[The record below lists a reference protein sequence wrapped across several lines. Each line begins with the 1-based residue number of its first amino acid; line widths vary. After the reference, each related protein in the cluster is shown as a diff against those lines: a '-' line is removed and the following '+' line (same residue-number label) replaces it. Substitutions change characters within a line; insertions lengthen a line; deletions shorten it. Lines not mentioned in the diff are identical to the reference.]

1 MRFDLSQSG
10 LKSVITAGIFSLV
23 AIGILF
29 NWAVPVSAQN
39 AAPAKPD
46 APTLRAL
53 HQGMVE
59 VDWNDVSGANRY
71 EVQFYTSSGWIDL
84 PNAGLGIEIFFDGSR
99 AEATGLP
106 ADLGYDAFHVRA
118 GNSVGWS
125 EWSEY
130 AWQMTTHN
138 MDWEGIPATGAP
150 TISGTAQV
158 GETLTTVTVTRSLH
172 TVTIAAEYPNVGAG
186 IEDLV
191 FILTRTSDVMHE
203 LDVTVRIQQDQPW
216 LADSDLS
223 HTVTFMAGSA
233 TATLT
238 LDATSISLM
247 PDATGNL
254 TATAEGTNITG
265 DSDTVEMISI
275 ATPPITVSYDNS
287 RYTFAENAALPQM
300 KIYALATLDPIYP
313 RAPSRSFSV
322 SFSTKSASANDVED
336 FAPIDWQAIFVN
348 ADYESDGD
356 KFIASKRLQDNN
368 GDYFAVV
375 NDEVYEGSTEL
386 LYLQIQRFTDL
397 TPDDLVRFAY
407 PDGTT
412 CVQPCSDHEVSI
424 TDSGDQPVLSLN
436 ANPTSISEEDD
447 STTSGVAENV
457 SILTV
462 SAASPKTFSS
472 DKTIKLVFTGTATYG
487 TRYTVSPADTDSNA
501 TGHQVTLP
509 ALSPSV
515 QVTITAASN
524 DNADGNKGITATG
537 SLGGR
542 VFGSEN
548 IGLPDDD
555 LARTTDIQRV
565 NSNGTVN
572 TNTTV
577 AGLFKVRINFMPSAT
592 GLLERDL
599 EVKGGTIDQF
609 VSGDISGSNVW
620 YVDILPD
627 QGATSVTVRV
637 LPDVVDGGNPAA
649 EVIYSAEP
657 PLTLVFTTNAN
668 EPVIA
673 QFLVSVTFSADVTAL
688 PGTTEG
694 AAPWY
699 FSPQEDLVISHGDFV
714 RYQRDSGR
722 VWNIFVKPY
731 DSPGTT
737 TITLPHQRV
746 ATDSNT
752 DVWNAEASIEVQAG
766 RRSVDFE
773 LDTYTVDEG
782 SNITVKVTLDADP
795 LNTVEIPLTTEK
807 QGDTSDADYSGVP
820 ASLTFNAGETEK
832 TFTFLATDDNSAVDG
847 KSVKIAIGMPLPDI
861 IKPGTTFETTV
872 TITDNVTDLNEA
884 PLAPDAPTV
893 SATSGSTTSLDVSWT
908 APTNTGRPSIDSYDL
923 RYRVGDTG
931 AWTKR
936 PQNVVSTNTS
946 IDNLASDTSY
956 QVQVRAHN
964 RDGNSPWSTSQTGTT
979 GTTEENVLVSNTG
992 QTVDG
997 IGDPASFGAQSFS
1010 TGASNGGY
1018 TISEV
1023 RIRLNHVS
1031 PGATTLVSIR
1041 EDNNGE
1047 PGDPVAILTNP
1058 ASLTSDSVNTF
1069 TATAGTRLDPNTT
1082 YWITTNEGIVPTAFF
1097 ALTVSY
1103 DETADAG
1110 WSIGNTRLYRFRET
1124 STMIDRSSWIIGS
1137 KLLMIAIKGTA
1148 VGGASGDATLSA
1160 LRVNDGTNDLTLT
1173 PAFASGTTDYTASV
1187 GNAVTTVT
1195 LTATVNHA
1203 GASVSAVTL
1212 NGTAIAD
1219 NDFTDGIRVPSLL
1232 VGGNGIIVTVRAENG
1247 ATQTYTVT
1255 VTRTTTTTD
1264 PAGVTVSET
1273 ALTVVEEN
1281 ITGDNYTVVLDSLP
1295 TANVVITVAGHSGT
1309 DVTPTPTTLTFTTSD
1324 WDTAQTV
1331 TVTAGD
1337 DADTTSET
1345 VTLTHSAAST
1355 DSDYSGITIGNVTV
1369 TVSDNDT
1376 ANTAPI
1382 FREGGSTSRAFNET
1396 IGDTAVST
1404 ASNIGAAV
1412 DASDRDTLT
1421 YSLEGIDQTKFGII
1435 QTNGQIQTKVGERYS
1450 YEAQSSYSVT
1460 VRVVDGNSGS
1470 DTITV
1475 TLNVRDVDEQPARP
1489 AKPGVLGTA
1498 GTTNSLDVSWTKP
1511 DLAGGP
1517 EITGYNLH
1525 YRVMGQNTW
1534 IDETHSGTGTMA
1546 TITGLNPGTEY
1557 EVEVQAKNGETPSA
1571 WSPTGN
1577 GSTGTTTTIDPGIT
1591 VSPTALTVT
1600 EEDTTGDSYTVV
1612 LDSLPTANVVIT
1624 VAGHAGTDVTPTPT
1638 SLAFT
1643 TSDWDTAQTVT
1654 VTAGSDADTTN
1665 ETVTLTHSGASTD
1678 SNYQGITIGDV
1689 TVTVNDDDI
1698 DTTAGICGRTEE
1710 VRDGLV
1716 ALMPGVS
1723 DCGAVTAADL
1733 AAIIG
1738 TLDLSNQSIS
1748 DLKAG
1753 DFNGLT
1759 KLETLYLDNNDLT
1772 TLPAGVFDGL
1782 TKLETLALD
1791 NNDLS
1796 TLRGDVFNG
1805 LTKLETLYLNSNK
1818 LTTLPAGVFDG
1829 LTSLKVLTLYYNDLD
1844 TLPAGVFGPL
1854 TRLKVLYLS
1863 DNPGAAFAPTADAL
1877 PDAGT
1882 VSTFG
1887 GTVQLDG
1894 SGSGGPWGTNVSYS
1908 WALTT
1913 PVSGVT
1919 FDDDTSAMPEVT
1931 IPVLAADTEL
1941 TFTLTVTGRGGTD
1954 GIETATDTARVTATQ
1969 NITNNPPVF
1978 ADGTAQARTLA
1989 ETVGDATVG
1998 TAADIGAAV
2007 NALGTDGD
2015 TLTYFLLGADPDKF
2029 TFDTSSG
2036 QIRTKVGESYD
2047 YEAQSSYSV
2056 TVAVTDGTVTVS
2068 AAVTLNVTDR
2078 NEPPLPLTT
2087 PVVTATQGST
2097 PSLNV
2102 SWTQPSNPGRPDI
2115 DSYDL
2120 QYRVRNTG
2128 DFIDGPQD
2136 ETGNSAPIGNL
2147 TANTEYEVQVRATNA
2162 EGDGVW
2168 SPSGTGTTSTTT
2180 TTDPAGVTVS
2190 ETALT
2195 VVEENITG
2203 DNYTVV
2209 LDSLPT
2215 ANVVI
2220 TVAGHSGTDVTPTP
2234 TTLTFTTSDWDT
2246 AQTVTV
2252 TAGDDADTTSE
2263 TVTLTHS
2270 AASTDSDYSGI
2281 TIGNVTVTVSDND
2294 TANTA
2299 PIFREGGST
2308 SRAFNETIGDTAVS
2322 TASNIGAAVDASD
2335 RDTLTYSLEG
2345 IDQTKFGIIQTNGQ
2359 IQTKVGER
2367 YSYEAQS
2374 SYSVTV
2380 RVVDG
2385 NSGSDTIT
2393 VTLNVRD
2400 VDEQP
2405 ARPAKP
2411 GVLGTAGTTNSLDVS
2426 WTKPDLAGGP
2436 EITGYNLHYRVM
2448 GQNTWIDETHSG
2460 TGTMA
2465 TITGLN
2471 PGTEYEVEVQAKNGE
2486 TPSAWSPTGN
2496 GSTGTTT
2503 TIDPGIT
2510 VSPTA
2515 LTVTEEDTTGDSY
2528 TVVLDS
2534 LPTANVVI
2542 TVAGHA
2548 GTDVTPTPTSLAFT
2562 TSDWDTAQTVTVT
2575 AGSDADTTNETVT
2588 LTHSGASTDS
2598 NYQGI
2603 TIGDVTVTVNDDD
2616 IDTTAGICGRTEEV
2630 RDGLVALMPGVSD
2643 CGAVTA
2649 ADLAAIIG
2657 TLDLSNQSISDLKAG
2672 DFNGLTKLE
2681 TLYLDNN
2688 DLTTLPAGVFD
2699 GLTKLETLAL
2709 DNNDLSTLRGDV
2721 FNGLTKL
2728 ETLYLNS
2735 NKLTT
2740 LPAGVFRGVRRA
2752 DLTSWRLCI

>member
-1 MRFDLSQSG
+1 MIRR
-10 LKSVITAGIFSLV
+10 TSL
-23 AIGILF
+23 AILALL
-29 NWAVPVSAQN
+29 AVV
-39 AAPAKPD
+39 
-46 APTLRAL
+46 
-53 HQGMVE
+53 V
-59 VDWNDVSGANRY
+59 
-71 EVQFYTSSGWIDL
+71 
-84 PNAGLGIEIFFDGSR
+84 
-99 AEATGLP
+99 
-106 ADLGYDAFHVRA
+106 
-118 GNSVGWS
+118 
-125 EWSEY
+125 
-130 AWQMTTHN
+130 
-138 MDWEGIPATGAP
+138 
-150 TISGTAQV
+150 
-158 GETLTTVTVTRSLH
+158 LTTV
-172 TVTIAAEYPNVGAG
+172 
-186 IEDLV
+186 D
-191 FILTRTSDVMHE
+191 
-203 LDVTVRIQQDQPW
+203 
-216 LADSDLS
+216 
-223 HTVTFMAGSA
+223 
-233 TATLT
+233 
-238 LDATSISLM
+238 
-247 PDATGNL
+247 
-254 TATAEGTNITG
+254 
-265 DSDTVEMISI
+265 
-275 ATPPITVSYDNS
+275 
-287 RYTFAENAALPQM
+287 
-300 KIYALATLDPIYP
+300 
-313 RAPSRSFSV
+313 
-322 SFSTKSASANDVED
+322 
-336 FAPIDWQAIFVN
+336 
-348 ADYESDGD
+348 
-356 KFIASKRLQDNN
+356 
-368 GDYFAVV
+368 
-375 NDEVYEGSTEL
+375 
-386 LYLQIQRFTDL
+386 
-397 TPDDLVRFAY
+397 
-407 PDGTT
+407 
-412 CVQPCSDHEVSI
+412 
-424 TDSGDQPVLSLN
+424 
-436 ANPTSISEEDD
+436 
-447 STTSGVAENV
+447 
-457 SILTV
+457 V
-462 SAASPKTFSS
+462 SAAP
-472 DKTIKLVFTGTATYG
+472 
-487 TRYTVSPADTDSNA
+487 R
-501 TGHQVTLP
+501 Q
-509 ALSPSV
+509 
-515 QVTITAASN
+515 Q
-524 DNADGNKGITATG
+524 
-537 SLGGR
+537 
-542 VFGSEN
+542 
-548 IGLPDDD
+548 
-555 LARTTDIQRV
+555 
-565 NSNGTVN
+565 
-572 TNTTV
+572 
-577 AGLFKVRINFMPSAT
+577 
-592 GLLERDL
+592 
-599 EVKGGTIDQF
+599 
-609 VSGDISGSNVW
+609 
-620 YVDILPD
+620 
-627 QGATSVTVRV
+627 TS
-637 LPDVVDGGNPAA
+637 
-649 EVIYSAEP
+649 
-657 PLTLVFTTNAN
+657 
-668 EPVIA
+668 
-673 QFLVSVTFSADVTAL
+673 
-688 PGTTEG
+688 
-694 AAPWY
+694 
-699 FSPQEDLVISHGDFV
+699 
-714 RYQRDSGR
+714 
-722 VWNIFVKPY
+722 
-731 DSPGTT
+731 
-737 TITLPHQRV
+737 
-746 ATDSNT
+746 
-752 DVWNAEASIEVQAG
+752 
-766 RRSVDFE
+766 
-773 LDTYTVDEG
+773 
-782 SNITVKVTLDADP
+782 
-795 LNTVEIPLTTEK
+795 
-807 QGDTSDADYSGVP
+807 
-820 ASLTFNAGETEK
+820 
-832 TFTFLATDDNSAVDG
+832 
-847 KSVKIAIGMPLPDI
+847 
-861 IKPGTTFETTV
+861 
-872 TITDNVTDLNEA
+872 
-884 PLAPDAPTV
+884 
-893 SATSGSTTSLDVSWT
+893 
-908 APTNTGRPSIDSYDL
+908 
-923 RYRVGDTG
+923 
-931 AWTKR
+931 
-936 PQNVVSTNTS
+936 
-946 IDNLASDTSY
+946 
-956 QVQVRAHN
+956 
-964 RDGNSPWSTSQTGTT
+964 
-979 GTTEENVLVSNTG
+979 
-992 QTVDG
+992 
-997 IGDPASFGAQSFS
+997 S
-1010 TGASNGGY
+1010 TG
-1018 TISEV
+1018 V
-1023 RIRLNHVS
+1023 
-1031 PGATTLVSIR
+1031 
-1041 EDNNGE
+1041 
-1047 PGDPVAILTNP
+1047 
-1058 ASLTSDSVNTF
+1058 
-1069 TATAGTRLDPNTT
+1069 
-1082 YWITTNEGIVPTAFF
+1082 
-1097 ALTVSY
+1097 
-1103 DETADAG
+1103 
-1110 WSIGNTRLYRFRET
+1110 
-1124 STMIDRSSWIIGS
+1124 
-1137 KLLMIAIKGTA
+1137 
-1148 VGGASGDATLSA
+1148 
-1160 LRVNDGTNDLTLT
+1160 
-1173 PAFASGTTDYTASV
+1173 
-1187 GNAVTTVT
+1187 
-1195 LTATVNHA
+1195 
-1203 GASVSAVTL
+1203 
-1212 NGTAIAD
+1212 
-1219 NDFTDGIRVPSLL
+1219 
-1232 VGGNGIIVTVRAENG
+1232 
-1247 ATQTYTVT
+1247 
-1255 VTRTTTTTD
+1255 
-1264 PAGVTVSET
+1264 
-1273 ALTVVEEN
+1273 
-1281 ITGDNYTVVLDSLP
+1281 
-1295 TANVVITVAGHSGT
+1295 
-1309 DVTPTPTTLTFTTSD
+1309 
-1324 WDTAQTV
+1324 
-1331 TVTAGD
+1331 
-1337 DADTTSET
+1337 
-1345 VTLTHSAAST
+1345 
-1355 DSDYSGITIGNVTV
+1355 
-1369 TVSDNDT
+1369 
-1376 ANTAPI
+1376 
-1382 FREGGSTSRAFNET
+1382 
-1396 IGDTAVST
+1396 
-1404 ASNIGAAV
+1404 
-1412 DASDRDTLT
+1412 
-1421 YSLEGIDQTKFGII
+1421 
-1435 QTNGQIQTKVGERYS
+1435 
-1450 YEAQSSYSVT
+1450 
-1460 VRVVDGNSGS
+1460 
-1470 DTITV
+1470 
-1475 TLNVRDVDEQPARP
+1475 
-1489 AKPGVLGTA
+1489 
-1498 GTTNSLDVSWTKP
+1498 
-1511 DLAGGP
+1511 
-1517 EITGYNLH
+1517 
-1525 YRVMGQNTW
+1525 
-1534 IDETHSGTGTMA
+1534 
-1546 TITGLNPGTEY
+1546 
-1557 EVEVQAKNGETPSA
+1557 
-1571 WSPTGN
+1571 
-1577 GSTGTTTTIDPGIT
+1577 T

-1612 LDSLPTANVVIT
+1612 LDSQPTASVEIT

-1665 ETVTLTHSGASTD
+1665 ETVTLTHSAASTD

-1772 TLPAGVFDGL
+1772 TLRGDVFDGL
-1782 TKLETLALD
+1782 TSLETLALD

-1796 TLRGDVFNG
+1796 TLRGDVFDG
-1805 LTKLETLYLNSNK
+1805 LTSLETLYLNSNK
-1818 LTTLPAGVFDG
+1818 LTTLPAGVFDGLTSLETLYLNNNDLTSLRGDVFDG

-1882 VSTFG
+1882 VPVEG
-1887 GTVQLDG
+1887 GTVRLDG
-1894 SGSGGPWGTNVSYS
+1894 SGSGGPWGTNVSYH
-1908 WALTT
+1908 WELT
-1913 PVSGVT
+1913 PPARGVT
-1919 FDDDTSAMPEVT
+1919 FNDATSATPVVT
-1931 IPVLAADTEL
+1931 IPGLAADTEL

-1954 GIETATDTARVTATQ
+1954 GIETASDTARVTATQ

-2688 DLTTLPAGVFD
+2688 DLTTLRGDVFD
-2699 GLTKLETLAL
+2699 ELTALETLAL

-2721 FNGLTKL
+2721 FDGLTSLETLYLNSNKLTTLPAGVFDGLTSLKVLTLYYNDLDTLPAGVFGPLTRLKVLYLSDNPGAAFAPTADALPDAGTVSTFGGTVQLDGSGSGGPWGTNVSYSWALTTPVSGVTFDDDTSAMPEVTIPVLAADTELTFTLTVTGRGGTDGIETASDTARVTATQNITNNPPVFADGTAQARTLAETVGDATVGTAADIGAAVNALGTDGDTLTYFLLGADPDKFTFDTSSGQIRTKVGESYDYEAQSSYSVTVAVTDGTVTVSAAVTLNVTDRNEPPLPLTTPVVTATQGSTPSLNVSWTQPSNPGRPDIDSYDLQYRVRNTGDFIDGPQDETGNSAPIGNLTANTEYEVQVRATNAEGDGVWSPSGTGTTSTTTTTDPAGVTVSETALTVVEENITGDNYTVVLDSLPTANVVITVAGHSGTDVTPTPTTLTFTTSDWDTAQTVTVTAGDDADTTSETVTLTHSAASTDSDYSGITIGNVTVTVSDNDTANTAPIFREGGSTSRAFNETIGDTAVSTASNIGAAVDASDRDTLTYSLEGIDQTKFGIIQTNGQIQTKVGERYSYEAQSSYSVTVRVVDGNSGSDTITVTLNVRDVDEQPARPAKPGVLGTAGTTNSLDVSWTKPDLAGGPEITGYNLHYRVMGQNTWIDETHSGTGTMATITGLNPGTEYEVEVQAKNGETPSAWSPTGNGSTGTTTTIDPGITVSPTALTVTEEDTTGDSYTVVLDSLPTANVVITVAGHAGTDVTPTPTSLAFTTSDWDTAQTVTVTAGSDADTTNETVTLTHSGASTDSNYQGITIGDVTVTVNDDDIDTTAGICGRTEEVRDGLVALMPGVSDCGAVTAADLAAIIGTLDLSNQSISDLKAGDFNGLTKLETLYLDNNDLTTLRGDVFDELTALETLALDNNDLSTLRGDVFDGLTKL

-2740 LPAGVFRGVRRA
+2740 LPAGVFDGLTSLETLYLNSNKLTTLPAGVFDGLTSLKVLTLYYNDLDTLPAGVFGPLTRLKVLYLSDNPGAAFAPTADALPDAGTVSTFGGTVQLDGSGSGGPWGTNVSYSWALTTPVSGVTFDDDTSAMPEVTIPVLAADTELTFTLTVTGRGGTDGIETASDTARVTATASTASTASGEATRESLTVNDGTSDLTLARPSRRA
-2752 DLTSWRLCI
+2752 RSPMRRR

>member
-1 MRFDLSQSG
+1 MIRR
-10 LKSVITAGIFSLV
+10 TSL
-23 AIGILF
+23 AILALL
-29 NWAVPVSAQN
+29 AVV
-39 AAPAKPD
+39 
-46 APTLRAL
+46 
-53 HQGMVE
+53 V
-59 VDWNDVSGANRY
+59 
-71 EVQFYTSSGWIDL
+71 
-84 PNAGLGIEIFFDGSR
+84 
-99 AEATGLP
+99 
-106 ADLGYDAFHVRA
+106 
-118 GNSVGWS
+118 
-125 EWSEY
+125 
-130 AWQMTTHN
+130 
-138 MDWEGIPATGAP
+138 
-150 TISGTAQV
+150 
-158 GETLTTVTVTRSLH
+158 LTTVDVSAAPRQQTPSTGVTVSPTTLTVPEGSTATYTIVLDTQPTSGV
-172 TVTIAAEYPNVGAG
+172 TVTIVDP
-186 IEDLV
+186 
-191 FILTRTSDVMHE
+191 T
-203 LDVTVRIQQDQPW
+203 
-216 LADSDLS
+216 
-223 HTVTFMAGSA
+223 
-233 TATLT
+233 
-238 LDATSISLM
+238 
-247 PDATGNL
+247 
-254 TATAEGTNITG
+254 
-265 DSDTVEMISI
+265 
-275 ATPPITVSYDNS
+275 DN
-287 RYTFAENAALPQM
+287 T
-300 KIYALATLDPIYP
+300 
-313 RAPSRSFSV
+313 
-322 SFSTKSASANDVED
+322 
-336 FAPIDWQAIFVN
+336 
-348 ADYESDGD
+348 
-356 KFIASKRLQDNN
+356 
-368 GDYFAVV
+368 
-375 NDEVYEGSTEL
+375 
-386 LYLQIQRFTDL
+386 
-397 TPDDLVRFAY
+397 
-407 PDGTT
+407 
-412 CVQPCSDHEVSI
+412 
-424 TDSGDQPVLSLN
+424 
-436 ANPTSISEEDD
+436 
-447 STTSGVAENV
+447 
-457 SILTV
+457 
-462 SAASPKTFSS
+462 
-472 DKTIKLVFTGTATYG
+472 
-487 TRYTVSPADTDSNA
+487 
-501 TGHQVTLP
+501 
-509 ALSPSV
+509 
-515 QVTITAASN
+515 
-524 DNADGNKGITATG
+524 
-537 SLGGR
+537 
-542 VFGSEN
+542 
-548 IGLPDDD
+548 
-555 LARTTDIQRV
+555 
-565 NSNGTVN
+565 
-572 TNTTV
+572 
-577 AGLFKVRINFMPSAT
+577 
-592 GLLERDL
+592 
-599 EVKGGTIDQF
+599 
-609 VSGDISGSNVW
+609 
-620 YVDILPD
+620 
-627 QGATSVTVRV
+627 
-637 LPDVVDGGNPAA
+637 
-649 EVIYSAEP
+649 
-657 PLTLVFTTNAN
+657 
-668 EPVIA
+668 
-673 QFLVSVTFSADVTAL
+673 DVTA
-688 PGTTEG
+688 
-694 AAPWY
+694 
-699 FSPQEDLVISHGDFV
+699 D
-714 RYQRDSGR
+714 
-722 VWNIFVKPY
+722 
-731 DSPGTT
+731 
-737 TITLPHQRV
+737 
-746 ATDSNT
+746 
-752 DVWNAEASIEVQAG
+752 
-766 RRSVDFE
+766 
-773 LDTYTVDEG
+773 
-782 SNITVKVTLDADP
+782 
-795 LNTVEIPLTTEK
+795 
-807 QGDTSDADYSGVP
+807 P
-820 ASLTFNAGETEK
+820 ASLSF
-832 TFTFLATDDNSAVDG
+832 
-847 KSVKIAIGMPLPDI
+847 
-861 IKPGTTFETTV
+861 
-872 TITDNVTDLNEA
+872 
-884 PLAPDAPTV
+884 
-893 SATSGSTTSLDVSWT
+893 TTS
-908 APTNTGRPSIDSYDL
+908 N
-923 RYRVGDTG
+923 
-931 AWTKR
+931 
-936 PQNVVSTNTS
+936 
-946 IDNLASDTSY
+946 
-956 QVQVRAHN
+956 
-964 RDGNSPWSTSQTGTT
+964 WSTLQT
-979 GTTEENVLVSNTG
+979 
-992 QTVDG
+992 
-997 IGDPASFGAQSFS
+997 
-1010 TGASNGGY
+1010 
-1018 TISEV
+1018 
-1023 RIRLNHVS
+1023 
-1031 PGATTLVSIR
+1031 
-1041 EDNNGE
+1041 
-1047 PGDPVAILTNP
+1047 
-1058 ASLTSDSVNTF
+1058 
-1069 TATAGTRLDPNTT
+1069 
-1082 YWITTNEGIVPTAFF
+1082 
-1097 ALTVSY
+1097 
-1103 DETADAG
+1103 
-1110 WSIGNTRLYRFRET
+1110 
-1124 STMIDRSSWIIGS
+1124 
-1137 KLLMIAIKGTA
+1137 
-1148 VGGASGDATLSA
+1148 
-1160 LRVNDGTNDLTLT
+1160 
-1173 PAFASGTTDYTASV
+1173 
-1187 GNAVTTVT
+1187 
-1195 LTATVNHA
+1195 
-1203 GASVSAVTL
+1203 
-1212 NGTAIAD
+1212 
-1219 NDFTDGIRVPSLL
+1219 
-1232 VGGNGIIVTVRAENG
+1232 VTVRASEDADSAQDT
-1247 ATQTYTVT
+1247 ATVTHTVSGGDYGSVTAADVAVT
-1255 VTRTTTTTD
+1255 VTDNDT
-1264 PAGVTVSET
+1264 AGVTVSPT
-1273 ALTVVEEN
+1273 SLTVTEEGP
-1281 ITGDNYTVVLDSLP
+1281 TGASYTVVLDSQP
-1295 TANVVITVAGHSGT
+1295 TADVEVTVVVPSGT
-1309 DVTPTPTTLTFTTSD
+1309 EVTPSPDSLTFTTSD
-1324 WDTAQTV
+1324 WDTSQTV

-1337 DADTTSET
+1337 DADTTTDT

-1355 DSDYSGITIGNVTV
+1355 DSDYQGIMI
-1369 TVSDNDT
+1369 
-1376 ANTAPI
+1376 
-1382 FREGGSTSRAFNET
+1382 
-1396 IGDTAVST
+1396 
-1404 ASNIGAAV
+1404 
-1412 DASDRDTLT
+1412 
-1421 YSLEGIDQTKFGII
+1421 
-1435 QTNGQIQTKVGERYS
+1435 
-1450 YEAQSSYSVT
+1450 
-1460 VRVVDGNSGS
+1460 
-1470 DTITV
+1470 
-1475 TLNVRDVDEQPARP
+1475 
-1489 AKPGVLGTA
+1489 
-1498 GTTNSLDVSWTKP
+1498 
-1511 DLAGGP
+1511 
-1517 EITGYNLH
+1517 
-1525 YRVMGQNTW
+1525 
-1534 IDETHSGTGTMA
+1534 
-1546 TITGLNPGTEY
+1546 
-1557 EVEVQAKNGETPSA
+1557 
-1571 WSPTGN
+1571 
-1577 GSTGTTTTIDPGIT
+1577 
-1591 VSPTALTVT
+1591 
-1600 EEDTTGDSYTVV
+1600 
-1612 LDSLPTANVVIT
+1612 ANV
-1624 VAGHAGTDVTPTPT
+1624 
-1638 SLAFT
+1638 
-1643 TSDWDTAQTVT
+1643 
-1654 VTAGSDADTTN
+1654 
-1665 ETVTLTHSGASTD
+1665 E
-1678 SNYQGITIGDV
+1678 
-1689 TVTVNDDDI
+1689 VTVNDDDI

-1772 TLPAGVFDGL
+1772 TLRGGVFDGL
-1782 TKLETLALD
+1782 TALETLALD

-1796 TLRGDVFNG
+1796 TLRGDVFDG
-1805 LTKLETLYLNSNK
+1805 LTSLETLYLNSNK
-1818 LTTLPAGVFDG
+1818 LTTLPGGVFDGLTSLETLYLNNNDLTSLRGDVFDG

-1882 VSTFG
+1882 VPVEG

-1919 FDDDTSAMPEVT
+1919 FDDATSATPVVT

-1954 GIETATDTARVTATQ
+1954 GIETASDTARVTATQ

-2252 TAGDDADTTSE
+2252 TAGDDAGTTSE

-2359 IQTKVGER
+2359 IQTKAGER

-2486 TPSAWSPTGN
+2486 TPSAWSRTGN

-2510 VSPTA
+2510 VSPTT
-2515 LTVTEEDTTGDSY
+2515 LTVTEEGTTGETY

-2534 LPTANVVI
+2534 QPTASVEI

-2548 GTDVTPTPTSLAFT
+2548 GTDVTPSPDSLTFT
-2562 TSDWDTAQTVTVT
+2562 TSDWDTSQTVTVT
-2575 AGSDADTTNETVT
+2575 AGDDADTTTDTVT
-2588 LTHSGASTDS
+2588 LTHSAASTDS
-2598 NYQGI
+2598 DYQGI
-2603 TIGDVTVTVNDDD
+2603 MIANVEVTVNDDD

-2688 DLTTLPAGVFD
+2688 DLTTLRGGVFD
-2699 GLTKLETLAL
+2699 GLTALETLAL

-2721 FNGLTKL
+2721 FDGLTSL

-2740 LPAGVFRGVRRA
+2740 LPGGVFDGLTSLETLYLNNNDLTSLRGDVFDGLTSLKVLTLYYNDLDTLPAGVFGPLTRLKVLYLSDNPGAAFAPTADALPDAGTVPVEGGTVQLDGSGSGGPWGTNVSYSWALTTPVSGVTFDDATSATPVVTIPVLAADTELTFTLTVTGRGGTDGIETASDTARVTATASTASTASGEATRESLTVNDGTSDLTLARPSRRA
-2752 DLTSWRLCI
+2752 RSPMRRRWATLSRRSR